1 VELRGAPRCSVHSE
15 FIAAFAAERG
25 VKRFEQP
32 SKQMKIWRRLRV
44 FSASAA
50 ITMLPS
56 ILAGQPQTDSL
67 LIGDGRIGDVIM
79 GMTIDSLYRTVRRER
94 TRLIDRFREGLFD
107 PAIEIRLGQPNAR
120 PTIVA
125 EVTMSKCGLVVGRIE
140 IYDPHFRTAS
150 GLHVG
155 STLADV
161 RKQHP
166 VKISNEEGLRA
177 YSEDLPMT
185 FELAGVQPTAKVHA
199 ITVIRKSASAT
210 CGSR

>member
-1 VELRGAPRCSVHSE
+1 MKNWKRLQAFG
-15 FIAAFAAERG
+15 AFA
-25 VKRFEQP
+25 
-32 SKQMKIWRRLRV
+32 M
-44 FSASAA
+44 
-50 ITMLPS
+50 ITMLPN
-56 ILAGQPQTDSL
+56 ILAGQSPADTL
-67 LIGDGRIGDVIM
+67 LIGDGRIGQVIM
-79 GMTIDSLYRTVRRER
+79 GISIDSLYRTVHRER

-107 PAIEIRLGQPNAR
+107 PAIEIRLGQLSAR

-140 IYDPHFRTAS
+140 VYDPRFHTAS

-161 RKQHP
+161 RTQHR

-177 YSEDLPMT
+177 YSDELPMT
-185 FELAGVQPTAKVHA
+185 FELAGDLPTSTVHA
-199 ITVIRKSASAT
+199 RAVFRTSASAT